1 MIIKTIETMFTQDGP
16 NLHYFTEYEYE
27 YETNKYSYENQL
39 FECKHLLSDFR
50 KNELSFSQDMVSDI
64 ELYLDNNLV
73 AILQPCYTIN
83 DETFNH
89 WNDCYM
95 VYDCDNSLMISDV
108 TISKHLNI
116 INRKKMLEVLKSN
129 YIETFSE

>member
-27 YETNKYSYENQL
+27 YETNKYSYDEPIAEFKKL
-39 FECKHLLSDFR
+39 ISDFR
-50 KNELSFSQDMVSDI
+50 KNDLSFSQDTVSDI
-64 ELYLDNNLV
+64 ELYLDNKLV

-83 DETFNH
+83 SETFNH

-95 VYDCDNSLMISDV
+95 AYDCDNSLMISDV
-108 TISKHLNI
+108 TISKRLNI